1 MDDHQ
6 VAVSAN
12 GKDVYINLMQPPTSL
27 TISRNPNLLSLI
39 KEIAA
44 KSEFTKPSIDIE
56 YDMKRTVGYAD
67 SVVTKN
73 DDTVFYARQA
83 KSPAFTRFVKNRKTD
98 STTIVSMHLEET
110 GPKAYTIKNVWIGP
124 MPMPFPGVDNA
135 PAESKDYWADHAVVY
150 NGQPLMAST
159 VTKDCPY

>member
-12 GKDVYINLMQPPTSL
+12 GKDVYINLMQPPTSVV
-27 TISRNPNLLSLI
+27 ISRNPNLLSLI

-44 KSEFTKPSIDIE
+44 KTEFSGPSIDLE

-67 SVVTKN
+67 AIATKAE
-73 DDTVFYARQA
+73 DTVFYARQA

-98 STTIVSMHLEET
+98 ATTIVSMRLEKT
-110 GPKAYTIKNVWIGP
+110 GTNGYTIKNLWIGP
-124 MPMPFPGVDNA
+124 IPVPLPDSENA
-135 PAESKDYWADHAVVY
+135 NQKSKDYWAEHAVVY

>member
-1 MDDHQ
+1 MNDHQ
-6 VAVSAN
+6 VATSAN
-12 GKDVYINLMQPPTSL
+12 GKDVYINLMQPPTSV

-44 KSEFTKPSIDIE
+44 KSEFTGKTIDLE

-67 SVVTKN
+67 SIETKAE
-73 DDTVFYARQA
+73 DTVFYARQA
-83 KSPAFTRFVKNRKTD
+83 KSKTYTRFVKNRKTD
-98 STTIVSMHLEET
+98 ATTIVSMHLEET

-124 MPMPFPGVDNA
+124 IPVPLPG
-135 PAESKDYWADHAVVY
+135 AENTSPKSEEYWQDHAVVY